1 MQTEHKMIKRER
13 QESFT
18 HTRQHIYEHYSG
30 LTISFVP
37 KPGFKRKFV
46 SIALPVGSDHQN
58 FYGKEHSHLSLPA
71 GTAHFMEHCVFK
83 HGPNF
88 NFDDKMASLGI
99 NANAYTTN
107 DHTLYFF
114 SCVDNL
120 QAGLEIFLDALL
132 HPDLSAE
139 RVDKE
144 RNIILSE
151 LEMYEDDVVSAAT
164 LKLLHNLFVNHPV
177 RNDIVGTRESLA
189 NINVEH
195 LQTLHRSFYH
205 PSNMKISLVGDIS
218 EEETIATIFKALGGE
233 EADFINKNKALTS
246 KISEP
251 ARVNERFTKS
261 RMQIAHPFFCFG
273 IKDPDVNSK
282 NSLQGRDLVGYDI
295 GLSLLFDL
303 LIGESSEIY
312 NQLFAEGLIDESFYH
327 EFKVSDDYAYWLCA
341 SYSKAP
347 EEAVRRIYQAL
358 EIAIR
363 ERRLSANDFALKV
376 KAEMGAFL
384 LSLDSISM
392 SGYKMAELLLR
403 NLDLFDELSIY
414 NNLVLADL
422 WKQAEF
428 VLNESLQAL
437 HIMLPESPQEQD

>member
-1 MQTEHKMIKRER
+1 MQNERKMIKRER

-18 HTRQHIYEHYSG
+18 RTKQHIYEHYSG

-58 FYGKEHSHLSLPA
+58 FYSKDQHHMSLPA

-114 SCVDNL
+114 SCIDNL
-120 QAGLEIFLDALL
+120 DAGLEIFLDALL
-132 HPDLSAE
+132 HPDLSEA
-139 RVDKE
+139 RIDKE

-151 LEMYEDDVVSAAT
+151 LEMYQDDVVSAASEQ
-164 LKLLHNLFVNHPV
+164 LLHDLFVNHPV

-189 NINVEH
+189 EIKLEH
-195 LQTLHRSFYH
+195 LEQLHHSFYQ
-205 PSNMKISLVGDIS
+205 PSNMKISVVGDVS
-218 EEETIATIFKALGGE
+218 EEQTIDTIFKVIDSVPGLE
-233 EADFINKNKALTS
+233 NHHRTLTT
-246 KISEP
+246 KVSEP
-251 ARVNERFTKS
+251 ARVCHSFSESK
-261 RMQIAHPFFCFG
+261 MQIAHPFFSFG

-282 NSLQGRDLVGYDI
+282 SNLEGRDLVGYDI

-312 NQLFAEGLIDESFYH
+312 NELFADGLIDESFYH
-327 EFKVSDDYAYWLCA
+327 EFKVSGDYAYWLCA
-341 SYSKAP
+341 SYSKDP
-347 EEAVRRIYQAL
+347 ELAVKRIYQAL
-358 EIAIR
+358 KIAIS
-363 ERRLSANDFALKV
+363 ERRLQRNDFALKV

-384 LSLDSISM
+384 LSLDSISL

-414 NNLVLADL
+414 NNLVLDDL

-428 VLNESLQAL
+428 VLDTSLQAL
-437 HIMLPESPQEQD
+437 HIVRPEQGQIE

>member
-1 MQTEHKMIKRER
+1 MQNDKKMIKRER

-18 HTRQHIYEHYSG
+18 HTKQHIYEHYSG

-37 KPGFKRKFV
+37 KIGFKRKFV

-58 FYGKEHSHLSLPA
+58 FYGKEQHHLSLPA

-132 HPDLSAE
+132 HPDLSQE

-151 LEMYEDDVVSAAT
+151 LEMYQDDVVSAAAEQ
-164 LKLLHNLFVNHPV
+164 LLRNLYVNHPV
-177 RNDIVGTRESLA
+177 RNDIVGTRESLK
-189 NINVEH
+189 NITVEH
-195 LQTLHRSFYH
+195 LETLHRSFYH
-205 PSNMKISLVGDIS
+205 PSNMKISLVGDIA
-218 EEETIATIFKALGGE
+218 EEETINTIFKVLGNT
-233 EADFINKNKALTS
+233 ADLENKNKILTT
-246 KISEP
+246 KVSEP
-251 ARVNERFTKS
+251 ATVCERYSKS
-261 RMQIAHPFFCFG
+261 KMQIAHSFFSFG

-303 LIGESSEIY
+303 LIGESSEVY

-327 EFKVSDDYAYWLCA
+327 EFKVGNDYAYWLCGG
-341 SYSKAP
+341 YSLEP

-358 EIAIR
+358 ELAIR
-363 ERRLSANDFALKV
+363 ERRLSAHDFSLKV

-414 NNLVLADL
+414 NNLSLDDL
-422 WKQAEF
+422 WQHAEF
-428 VLNESLQAL
+428 VLNENLQAL
-437 HIMLPESPQEQD
+437 HVVQPDHE